1 MTHTLRELESR
12 YNRLKENGK
21 NVDSPGVLHKI
32 QRKIRNIKAAGK
44 HQQDYFTWGAQF
56 NGKTPD

>member
-21 NVDSPGVLHKI
+21 NVDSPGVLRKI
-32 QRKIRNIKAAGK
+32 QRKIRNLKAAGK
-44 HQQDYFTWGAQF
+44 TLTGLFHLGNLVQW
-56 NGKTPD
+56 

>member
-21 NVDSPGVLHKI
+21 NVDSPGVLRKI
-32 QRKIRNIKAAGK
+32 QRKIRNLKAAGK
-44 HQQDYFTWGAQF
+44 R
-56 NGKTPD
+56 